1 MFVIVLAFVSLIV
14 VLPIILFIV
23 RQYPLISEMQ
33 DLLDKPVVCPN
44 CGHQFTIKMYQAWY
58 KLPAYY
64 ITNGF
69 KVKCPNCKK
78 TDICSHSHR

>member
-1 MFVIVLAFVSLIV
+1 MFIIAFFFVGLIII
-14 VLPIILFIV
+14 LPIILFIIK
-23 RQYPLISEMQ
+23 QYPIISEMQ
-33 DLLDKPVVCPN
+33 DLLDTPFVCPN
-44 CGHQFTIKMYQAWY
+44 CGHRFTLKMRQVWF

-78 TDICSHSHR
+78 IDICSHPHS